1 MGDGTAV
8 GSMLVDGASDG
19 SEVGLLDGSL
29 DGRKLVEGRSVG
41 SADGICDG
49 SLLGNNDGRAVV
61 GWSVGASVG
70 ANVGAVVLD
79 AMIFSLSKFAN
90 PSSFVQFSSTGSAA
104 AYAAYEHKLTAARR
118 RTGKRAIGDGGR
130 ERRARRD
137 GARWARSSRRR

>member
-1 MGDGTAV
+1 MGFVTDPCWVTTMAGP
-8 GSMLVDGASDG
+8 
-19 SEVGLLDGSL
+19 LLDAWQSDTRTSCQQQTANMTGANRNR
-29 DGRKLVEGRSVG
+29 GHWTRSK
-41 SADGICDG
+41 
-49 SLLGNNDGRAVV
+49 RT
-61 GWSVGASVG
+61 SVGASVG